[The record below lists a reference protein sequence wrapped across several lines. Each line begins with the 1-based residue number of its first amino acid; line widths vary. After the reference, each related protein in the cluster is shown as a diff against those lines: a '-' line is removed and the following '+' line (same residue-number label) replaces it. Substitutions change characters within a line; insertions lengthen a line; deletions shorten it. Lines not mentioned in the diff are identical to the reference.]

1 MENLV
6 GRMLNRYQITRL
18 LGEGGMGA
26 VYQANDAT
34 LQRDVAIKVM
44 HDTFAHQQDFQERF
58 LQEARTA
65 ARMDHPGIVQVFDFG
80 QDRGLLY
87 IVMKFIP
94 GDNLEEM
101 LRSLRAQNRWIPLSE
116 AVNLIRQVALALDYA
131 HKQGVLHRDLKPGNI
146 MLEPEPSDGLPYR
159 PVITDLG
166 LAKLA
171 KGGLTTQDSSSM
183 GTPAYMSPEQAMGRP
198 SDPRSDVYSLGILLF
213 ELATGRLPFL
223 ARNLSEAI
231 RYHVQTP
238 PPEPRSIRS
247 EIPETLE
254 QAILQAIQK
263 DPAKRFPSAAA
274 MAEALKAALPAATQ
288 VLSAPAGAQANIS
301 LLTQYQN
308 SLIELRGASIL
319 GAFQDI
325 PQPTTASDLNQD
337 RIQILA
343 ADQTSR
349 VVVVQKPN
357 MTIGRDPDC
366 ELPVEDPK
374 ASRRHARLEFDGH
387 GYRVTDLNST
397 NGTYLGNVRLTAG
410 IPQAWSPDQ
419 TLRIGDTF
427 LRLLAAGEP
436 IIPGQG
442 PTLAAETR
450 LAAAQTRRA
459 PATPAPEGD
468 GATRQSAGRARAFT
482 SELKPSRI
490 KAGQI
495 GQVTI
500 RNLGEAPDNY
510 TLTWQVPSQA
520 LDFTPPTLQVNLA
533 PGQEVVVEYRADTRQ
548 ANWFGGEKTFGFNA
562 QIHPSSGR
570 PQVHPGEVVSQPAI
584 PTWAIPVL
592 LVLCLGL
599 VGATLLL
606 SNLIFGGGG
615 GIAGSGNATQTA
627 LLSQTQLAAAIQL
640 TNSAGTAT
648 ALALEGANQAT
659 LQAATETGMAQAT
672 GVAATQ
678 TAIQVNAQTAVA
690 LTAAAQQGTFEAG
703 VALTAQAQQATQQAG
718 LALTA
723 AAQTA
728 AAQSAAF
735 QTAAAQTAIAAQQ
748 TGQAQS
754 ATLTAQAQRRVAYI
768 YSSNPGTANDYR
780 SFLQS
785 QGYLVDLVSMSDI
798 FATNFSPYE
807 AILIGPETGN
817 NISDYQTAPWGDASE
832 TQAQYISAAGKP
844 VVGLGRGGSLYF
856 QALGLFIN
864 WGQSWTGTAQDI
876 YVVDPAAAYW
886 NIPNSI
892 SIPGD
897 RIITLYET
905 NSPFVA
911 VYLPGPIAQI
921 STIGR
926 QDNNGDHFPIILESS
941 RFLLWGFDAGPSGMS
956 NKGQRVFVNILWNL
970 AP

>member
-6 GRMLNRYQITRL
+6 GRMLNRYQITGL

-26 VYQANDAT
+26 VYKANDAT

-44 HDTFAHQQDFQERF
+44 HESYAHQSDFQERF

-65 ARMDHPGIVQVFDFG
+65 ARLDHPGIVQVFDFG

-101 LRSLRAQNRWIPLSE
+101 LRALRAQNRWIPLPE

-131 HKQGVLHRDLKPGNI
+131 HKQGVLHRDLKPGNVMI
-146 MLEPEPSDGLPYR
+146 EPEPSDGLPYR

-171 KGGLTTQDSSSM
+171 QGGLTTQDSSSM

-198 SDPRSDVYSLGILLF
+198 CDPRSDVYSLGILLF
-213 ELATGRLPFL
+213 ELSTGRLPFL

-231 RYHVQTP
+231 RFHVQTP
-238 PPEPRSIRS
+238 PPDPRAIRP
-247 EIPETLE
+247 EIPEALE
-254 QAILQAIQK
+254 QVILQAIQK
-263 DPAKRFPSAAA
+263 DPSKRFQSAAGL
-274 MAEALKAALPAATQ
+274 AEALKAALPAATQ
-288 VLSAPAGAQANIS
+288 VLSSPAGVQANLS

-319 GAFQDI
+319 GAFQNN
-325 PQPTTASDLNQD
+325 PPANPAADLNQD
-337 RIQILA
+337 RVQILA
-343 ADQTSR
+343 PDQTSR
-349 VVVVQKPN
+349 AVALIRPS
-357 MTIGRDPDC
+357 MTLGRDPDC
-366 ELPVEDPK
+366 ELPLDDPK
-374 ASRRHARLEFDGH
+374 ASRRHARIDFDGQ

-397 NGTYLGNVRLTAG
+397 NGTYLGQTRLTPGLA
-410 IPQAWSPDQ
+410 QAWNPEQ

-427 LRLLAAGEP
+427 FRLLRAGQP
-436 IIPGQG
+436 LIPGQG

-450 LAAAQTRRA
+450 LAAA
-459 PATPAPEGD
+459 ATVASNVGPQ
-468 GATRQSAGRARAFT
+468 ATRQAAAPGRAFT
-482 SELKPSRI
+482 SELKPARI

-495 GQVTI
+495 GQVI
-500 RNLGEAPDNY
+500 VRNLGEAPDSY
-510 TLTWQVPSQA
+510 TLTWHSPSQA
-520 LDFTPPTLQVNLA
+520 LDFTPSTLQVNLV

-548 ANWFGGEKTFGFNA
+548 SNWFGSEKTYSFTA
-562 QIHPSSGR
+562 QIRPSVGK
-570 PQVHPGEVVSQPAI
+570 PQTRPGEVVSAPAI
-584 PTWAIPVL
+584 PSWAIPLL
-592 LVLCLGL
+592 LVLCLAL
-599 VGATLLL
+599 AGATFLL
-606 SNLIFGGGG
+606 SNLVFGRGGV
-615 GIAGSGNATQTA
+615 AGSGNATQTA
-627 LLSQTQLAAAIQL
+627 LISQTQLAAAQL
-640 TNSAGTAT
+640 TGSAQTAI
-648 ALALEGANQAT
+648 ALEGANQAT
-659 LQAATETGMAQAT
+659 LQAATAT
-672 GVAATQ
+672 GIALATESAATQ
-678 TAIQVNAQTAVA
+678 TAIQVNAQTSVA
-690 LTAAAQQGTFEAG
+690 QTAAAQQSTIEAG
-703 VALTAQAQQATQQAG
+703 VAQTAQAQQATQQAG

-735 QTAAAQTAIAAQQ
+735 QTASAQTAIAAQQ

-768 YSSNPGTANDYR
+768 YNSDAGLANDYR

-785 QGYLVDLVSMSDI
+785 QGYAVDLVQMGAI
-798 FATNFSPYE
+798 FGTNFAPYK

-817 NISDYQTAPWGDASE
+817 PISQYETAPWGDASE
-832 TQAQYISAAGKP
+832 TQAQFISAAGKP
-844 VVGLGRGGSLYF
+844 VIGLGRGGSLYF

-864 WGQSWTGTAQDI
+864 WGQSWVGNTNDI

-886 NIPNSI
+886 NFPNSV
-892 SIPGD
+892 SIPAD
-897 RIITLYET
+897 QIIKLYDA

-911 VYLPGPIAQI
+911 VYLPGPVAQVAPV
-921 STIGR
+921 GR
-926 QDNNGDHFPIILESS
+926 QYDNDDHFPIILEAS
-941 RFLLWGFDAGPSGMS
+941 RFMLWGFDAGPTGMS
-956 NKGQRVFVNILWNL
+956 TKGQRVFLNILWNL

>member
-6 GRMLNRYQITRL
+6 GRMLNRYQITSL

-26 VYQANDAT
+26 VYKANDAT

-44 HDTFAHQQDFQERF
+44 HDTYAHQTDFQERF

-101 LRSLRAQNRWIPLSE
+101 LRALRAQNRWMPLHES
-116 AVNLIRQVALALDYA
+116 VNLIRQVALALDYA
-131 HKQGVLHRDLKPGNI
+131 HKLGVLHRDLKPGNI
-146 MLEPEPSDGLPYR
+146 MVEPEPSDGLPYR

-171 KGGLTTQDSSSM
+171 QGGLTTQDSSSM

-238 PPEPRSIRS
+238 PPEPRSIRP
-247 EIPETLE
+247 EIPESLE
-254 QAILQAIQK
+254 QTILQAIQK
-263 DPAKRFPSAAA
+263 DPSKRFQTAATLA
-274 MAEALKAALPAATQ
+274 DALKAALPAATQ
-288 VLSAPAGAQANIS
+288 VLSSPAGVQANLS

-319 GAFQDI
+319 GAFNDI
-325 PQPTTASDLNQD
+325 PQPTTGPDLNQD
-337 RIQILA
+337 RVQILA
-343 ADQTSR
+343 PDQTSR
-349 VVVVQKPN
+349 AVILQKPM

-366 ELPVEDPK
+366 ELPLDDPK
-374 ASRRHARLEFDGH
+374 TSRRHARIDFDGQ
-387 GYRVTDLNST
+387 GYRLTDLNST
-397 NGTYLGNVRLTAG
+397 NGTYLGNARLTPG
-410 IPQAWSPDQ
+410 IAQVWNPDQ
-419 TLRIGDTF
+419 TLRIGDTYF
-427 LRLLAAGEP
+427 RLLRAGQP
-436 IIPGQG
+436 LVPGQG

-450 LAAAQTRRA
+450 LAPAATVA
-459 PATPAPEGD
+459 SNVD
-468 GATRQSAGRARAFT
+468 ATRQAASPGRAFT
-482 SELKPSRI
+482 SELKPARI

-495 GQVTI
+495 SQVTV
-500 RNLGEAPDNY
+500 RNLGEAPDSY
-510 TLTWQVPSQA
+510 TLTWQSPGQA
-520 LDFTPPTLQVNLA
+520 LDFTPSTLQVNLV

-548 ANWFGGEKTFGFNA
+548 PNWFGSEKTYSFST
-562 QIHPSSGR
+562 QTRPSVGK
-570 PQVHPGEVVSQPAI
+570 PQTRAGEVVSSPAI

-592 LVLCLGL
+592 VVLCLAL
-599 VGATLLL
+599 VGVIFLL
-606 SNLIFGGGG
+606 SSLVFRG
-615 GIAGSGNATQTA
+615 GIAGSGDATQTA
-627 LLSQTQLAAAIQL
+627 LVTQTQLAAAAQL
-640 TNSAGTAT
+640 THAAETAT

-659 LQAATETGMAQAT
+659 LEAATATGIAQAT
-672 GVAATQ
+672 GGVATQ
-678 TAIQVNAQTAVA
+678 TAIQVNAITAIA
-690 LTAAAQQGTFEAG
+690 LTAAAQQSTFEAG
-703 VALTAQAQQATQQAG
+703 AAQTAQAQQTTQQVV
-718 LALTA
+718 LAQTA

-735 QTAAAQTAIAAQQ
+735 QTASAQTAVAAQQ

-754 ATLTAQAQRRVAYI
+754 ATLTAQALRRVAYI
-768 YSSNPGTANDYR
+768 YSSDSTTANDYR

-785 QGYLVDLVSMSDI
+785 QGYAVDLVPMGSI
-798 FATNFSPYE
+798 FGTNFAPYK

-817 NISDYQTAPWGDASE
+817 NISEYQTAPWGDASE
-832 TQAQYISAAGKP
+832 TQAQFISAAGKP

-856 QALGLFIN
+856 QALGLFIT
-864 WGQSWTGTAQDI
+864 WGQSWAGSTNDI

-886 NIPNSI
+886 NIPDSV
-892 SIPGD
+892 SIPAD
-897 RIITLYET
+897 QIIKLYDA

-911 VYLPGPIAQI
+911 VYLPGPIAQVT
-921 STIGR
+921 TIGR
-926 QDNNGDHFPIILESS
+926 QYDNAEHFPIILEAS
-941 RFLLWGFDAGPSGMS
+941 RFLLWGFDVGPSGMS
-956 NKGQRVFVNILWNL
+956 TKGQRVFLNILWNL

>member
-26 VYQANDAT
+26 VYLANDAT

-44 HDTFAHQQDFQERF
+44 HETFAHQSDFQERF

-65 ARMDHPGIVQVFDFG
+65 ARMDHPGIVQVYDFG

-94 GDNLEEM
+94 GDNLEKM
-101 LRSLRAQNRWIPLSE
+101 LRDLRAQNRWIPLPE

-146 MLEPEPSDGLPYR
+146 MIEPEPSDGLPYR

-171 KGGLTTQDSSSM
+171 QGGLTTQDSSSM

-231 RYHVQTP
+231 QYHVQTP
-238 PPEPRSIRS
+238 PPDPLAIRP
-247 EIPETLE
+247 EIPPELG
-254 QAILQAIQK
+254 QVILKAIQK
-263 DPAKRFPSAAA
+263 DPARRYQSAAELA
-274 MAEALKAALPAATQ
+274 DALKATLPDASQ
-288 VLSAPAGAQANIS
+288 VMSAPAGAQANIS

-319 GAFQDI
+319 GAFNA
-325 PQPTTASDLNQD
+325 PPASNPASDLNQD

-343 ADQTSR
+343 PDQTSR
-349 VVVVQKPN
+349 AVVIQHPS

-366 ELPVEDPK
+366 ELPLDDPK
-374 ASRRHARLEFDGH
+374 SSRRHARIDFDGQN
-387 GYRVTDLNST
+387 YRITDLNST
-397 NGTYLGNVRLTAG
+397 NGTYLGATRLTPGVSKSWNPELAV
-410 IPQAWSPDQ
+410 
-419 TLRIGDTF
+419 RIGDTY
-427 LRLLAAGEP
+427 LRLLRAGQP
-436 IIPGQG
+436 IIPGLG

-450 LAAAQTRRA
+450 VAAAQTQRGPA
-459 PATPAPEGD
+459 PAE
-468 GATRQSAGRARAFT
+468 ATRQAQIARAFT
-482 SELKPSRI
+482 SEMHPARI

-495 GQVTI
+495 GRVTI
-500 RNLGEAPDNY
+500 RNLGEAPDTY
-510 TLTWQVPSQA
+510 TLSWQVPSQA
-520 LDFTPPTLQVNLA
+520 LEITPPTLQVNLV
-533 PGQEVVVEYRADTRQ
+533 PGQEVVAEFRAEPRQ
-548 ANWFGGEKTFGFNA
+548 ANWFGGEKIYSFSA
-562 QIHPSSGR
+562 QVHPSSGR
-570 PQVHPGEVVSQPAI
+570 PQVHAGEVVSPPTI

-592 LVLCLGL
+592 LVLCLALAGATFLLSGL
-599 VGATLLL
+599 V
-606 SNLIFGGGG
+606 FGG
-615 GIAGSGNATQTA
+615 GIAGGRNATQTA
-627 LLSQTQLAAAIQL
+627 QISQTQVAALQL
-640 TNSAGTAT
+640 TNTAGTQT
-648 ALALEGANQAT
+648 AIALEGANQAT
-659 LQAATETGMAQAT
+659 LEAATATGIAQAT
-672 GVAATQ
+672 AGAATQ
-678 TAIQVNAQTAVA
+678 TSIVLEAQTA
-690 LTAAAQQGTFEAG
+690 
-703 VALTAQAQQATQQAG
+703 VALTAQAQQATLEAGAAQTAQAQQATLQAG
-718 LALTA
+718 L
-723 AAQTA
+723 AQTA
-728 AAQSAAF
+728 AAQTSAAQSAAQ
-735 QTAAAQTAIAAQQ
+735 QTAVALTAIAAQQ

-754 ATLTAQAQRRVAYI
+754 ATLTAQALRRVAYI
-768 YSSNPGTANDYR
+768 HSSDTSTANDYR

-785 QGYLVDLVSMSDI
+785 QGYVVDLVPMGSI
-798 FATNFSPYE
+798 FGTNFGLYKL
-807 AILIGPETGN
+807 ILIGPETGN
-817 NISDYQTAPWGDASE
+817 ASDYQNAPWGDASE

-844 VVGLGRGGSLYF
+844 IVGLGRGGSLYF

-864 WGQSWTGTAQDI
+864 WGQSWVGSTNDI

-886 NIPNSI
+886 NFPNSV
-892 SIPGD
+892 SIPAD
-897 RIITLYET
+897 QIIKLYDA

-911 VYLPGPIAQI
+911 VYLPGPIAQV

-926 QDNNGDHFPIILESS
+926 QHNDNDHFPIIMESS
-941 RFLLWGFDAGPSGMS
+941 RFLLWGFDVGPSGMS
-956 NKGQRVFVNILWNL
+956 NKGQRAFLNILWNL

>member
-6 GRMLNRYQITRL
+6 GRMLNRYQITSL

-26 VYQANDAT
+26 VYKANDAT

-44 HDTFAHQQDFQERF
+44 HDTFAHQADFQERF

-94 GDNLEEM
+94 GDNLEDM
-101 LRSLRAQNRWIPLSE
+101 LRALRAQNRWIPLHE

-131 HKQGVLHRDLKPGNI
+131 HKQGVLHRDLKPGNV
-146 MLEPEPSDGLPYR
+146 MVEPEPSDGLPYR

-171 KGGLTTQDSSSM
+171 QGGLTTQDSSSM

-198 SDPRSDVYSLGILLF
+198 SDPRSDAYSLGILLF

-231 RYHVQTP
+231 QYHVQTP
-238 PPEPRSIRS
+238 PPDPRSIRP

-254 QAILQAIQK
+254 QVILQAIQK
-263 DPAKRFPSAAA
+263 DPAKRFQTAAA
-274 MAEALKAALPAATQ
+274 MAEALKAALPAATLI
-288 VLSAPAGAQANIS
+288 LSSPAGAQANIS

-319 GAFQDI
+319 GAFNDV
-325 PQPTTASDLNQD
+325 PMPTAAPELSQD

-349 VVVVQKPN
+349 AVIVQKPS

-366 ELPVEDPK
+366 ELPLDDPK
-374 ASRRHARLEFDGH
+374 ASRRHVRLDFDSQ
-387 GYRVTDLNST
+387 GYRVIDLNST
-397 NGTYLGNVRLTAG
+397 NGTYLGNIRLTAG
-410 IPQAWSPDQ
+410 VAQTWTPDQ
-419 TLRIGDTF
+419 TLRIGDTY
-427 LRLLAAGEP
+427 LRLLRAGQP

-442 PTLAAETR
+442 PTLVAETRVAAAETR
-450 LAAAQTRRA
+450 RAATA
-459 PATPAPEGD
+459 PAPGSVE
-468 GATRQSAGRARAFT
+468 ATRQSAGLARAFT
-482 SELKPSRI
+482 SELDPARI

-495 GQVTI
+495 GRVTI
-500 RNLGEAPDNY
+500 RNLGEAPDSY

-520 LDFTPPTLQVNLA
+520 LDFTPPTLQVNLV
-533 PGQEVVVEYRADTRQ
+533 PGQEVVVEYRAETRQ
-548 ANWFGGEKTFGFNA
+548 ANWFGGEKTYGFNA
-562 QIHPSSGR
+562 QIHPSAGR
-570 PQVHPGEVVSQPAI
+570 PQVHAGEVVSQPAI
-584 PTWAIPVL
+584 PIWAIPVL
-592 LVLCLGL
+592 LVLCLAL
-599 VGATLLL
+599 VGVTLLL
-606 SNLIFGGGG
+606 SNLVFGGDG
-615 GIAGSGNATQTA
+615 GIAGGGNATQTA
-627 LLSQTQLAAAIQL
+627 LVSQTQLVVAAQL
-640 TNSAGTAT
+640 TNTAGAAT

-659 LQAATETGMAQAT
+659 LQAATATGIAQAT

-703 VALTAQAQQATQQAG
+703 AAQTAQAQQATQQAG

-768 YSSNPGTANDYR
+768 YSSDSSTANDYR

-785 QGYLVDLVSMSDI
+785 QGYVVDLVPMGSI
-798 FATNFSPYE
+798 FGTNFAPYK

-817 NISDYQTAPWGDASE
+817 NISEYQTAPWGDASE
-832 TQAQYISAAGKP
+832 TQAQYVSAAGKP

-856 QALGLFIN
+856 QALGLFIT
-864 WGQSWTGTAQDI
+864 WGQSWTGNTNDI

-892 SIPGD
+892 SIPAD
-897 RIITLYET
+897 LIIKLYDA

-911 VYLPGPIAQI
+911 VYLPGPIAQV

-926 QDNNGDHFPIILESS
+926 QYDNNDHFPIIMESS
-941 RFLLWGFDAGPSGMS
+941 RFLLWGFDVGPSGMS
-956 NKGQRVFVNILWNL
+956 TKGQRVFLNILWNL